1 VDPSAIA
8 AALEQAGA
16 VDLAALGSNPHRSAR
31 RHGLVLVQPRVALA
45 ATQPVGAREL
55 MYAVAA
61 SVPEPRA
68 LLSGAALW
76 AHGQGP
82 LPAVVEIGVVGTR
95 GLTVRSP
102 VVPRRLAPAT
112 LVGVVVRRG
121 LPVVPLEMA
130 VVQRSAT
137 LTDPQV
143 LVLVERVLR
152 ARATTTD
159 RLRAACRR
167 GLAGS
172 RPVRA
177 ALVVLDGGDLEL
189 QKRRLRAALVAA
201 GVGQL
206 RSEVRFVSRSGA
218 SCYVDLLHEPSRK
231 AVELDG
237 GYHDLPAQRQVDRRK
252 DRWLRRDHGIE
263 VLRVADEEVR
273 RDVAAVAAELLPEL
287 LPERR

>member
-1 VDPSAIA
+1 VDPLAIA

-82 LPAVVEIGVVGTR
+82 LTAVVEIGVVGTR

-152 ARATTTD
+152 ARATTT
-159 RLRAACRR
+159 AACRR